1 MSATLIYPDETYKI
15 IGACLEVYNVM
26 GNGFLEAVYQ
36 KCLERELM
44 LRGIPFE
51 PQKRIS
57 LSYKGFPIEQDY
69 TPDFV
74 CYGKIILE
82 IKAEVALIDS
92 NRSQTINYLNAAVFK
107 LGLLVNFGHDKS
119 LEWER
124 FALTEKHAMG
134 FPANLRE

>member
-1 MSATLIYPDETYKI
+1 MPANLIYPDEAYAI

-26 GNGFLEAVYQ
+26 GSGFLEAVYQ
-36 KCLERELM
+36 KCLERELT

-57 LSYKGFPIEQDY
+57 ICYKGFPIDQDY

-74 CYGKIILE
+74 CYGKIIVE
-82 IKAEVALIDS
+82 IKAQTVLVDS
-92 NRSQTINYLNAAVFK
+92 NRAQTINYLNATGFK

-124 FALTEKHAMG
+124 FVLTEKQAK
-134 FPANLRE
+134 

>member
-1 MSATLIYPDETYKI
+1 MMSVSLIYPDEAYAI

-26 GNGFLEAVYQ
+26 GSGFLEVVYQ

-51 PQKRIS
+51 PQKKIS

-74 CYGKIILE
+74 CYGKIIVE
-82 IKAEVALIDS
+82 IKAQMILVDS
-92 NRSQTINYLNAAVFK
+92 NRAQTINYLNATGLK
-107 LGLLVNFGHDKS
+107 LGLLVNFGHAKS

-124 FALTEKHAMG
+124 FALTEKQAK
-134 FPANLRE
+134 